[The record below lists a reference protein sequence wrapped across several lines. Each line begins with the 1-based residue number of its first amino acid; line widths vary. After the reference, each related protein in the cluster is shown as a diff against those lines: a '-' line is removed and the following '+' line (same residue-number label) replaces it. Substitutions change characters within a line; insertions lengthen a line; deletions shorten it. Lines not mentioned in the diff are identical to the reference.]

1 MHFTIMWVHFFA
13 VGEGLV
19 PSRLDTI
26 IFRE

>member
-1 MHFTIMWVHFFA
+1 MNFIDLVGIFFS